1 MGLIFSGDG
10 DVNVVGVVGSTRD
23 DNDPPARRTRDH
35 SDDDGET
42 NTGIQHRGRGNVYI
56 NGRRQ

>member
-10 DVNVVGVVGSTRD
+10 DVNVTGVVGSTCD
-23 DNDPPARRTRDH
+23 DDDPPARHTRDRN
-35 SDDDGET
+35 DDET
-42 NTGIQHRGRGNVYI
+42 NTGIQHLGRGNVYI